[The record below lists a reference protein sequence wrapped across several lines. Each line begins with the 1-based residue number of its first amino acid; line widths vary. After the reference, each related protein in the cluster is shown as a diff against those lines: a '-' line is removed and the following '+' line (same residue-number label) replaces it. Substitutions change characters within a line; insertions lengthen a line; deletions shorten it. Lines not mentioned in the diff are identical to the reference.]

1 MRCNECVLEL
11 RDAAGSLDDF
21 HAALGQCDECP
32 LRTSNDSST
41 VINLLVDRQLEA
53 ARTLRKMGQK
63 LRAMEAHMRDLE
75 SSIDR
80 QEAHIST
87 LESIQ
92 KASTQETDEALREK
106 DEIVEHLDEAIV
118 SLSTPIIHVFDGV
131 VVLPLIGALDARR
144 AELMNSKL
152 LAEVTRMGASH
163 VIIDLTGI
171 SELNAETIERIGHAA
186 LALRLLGAETNLT
199 GMRADAART
208 VVSIGADLSHLR
220 TLPTL
225 REAVARIS
233 REKRG
238 AQSAVKRMS

>member
-1 MRCNECVLEL
+1 MRCEECVLE
-11 RDAAGSLDDF
+11 RREAAEALEDF
-21 HAALGQCDECP
+21 HAALNRCDECP
-32 LRTSNDSST
+32 HRLTNESSPL
-41 VINLLVDRQLEA
+41 IALLVERHLEA
-53 ARTLRKMGQK
+53 ARALRKMQQK
-63 LRAMEAHMRDLE
+63 LRAMEAHVRDLE
-75 SSIDR
+75 SSIER
-80 QEAHIST
+80 QEAHIAT

-92 KASTQETDEALREK
+92 KASTQEADEELRAK
-106 DEIVEHLDEAIV
+106 DEMVEHLDEAIV

-171 SELNAETIERIGHAA
+171 AEVNAETIQRIVNAA

-208 VVSIGADLSHLR
+208 AVSLGADFSHLR

-225 REAVARIS
+225 KEAVTRIS
-233 REKRG
+233 REKNV
-238 AQSAVKRMS
+238 ARMRQ